1 MLAPA
6 LEPDTDLFSA
16 ALPECPMAR
25 FSFSPPRLTRPLQW
39 GASRLSCAAPRRDSH
54 PNVPS
59 RGSAGWHDSSWD
71 LTQGLSIHEGLPSDA
86 KLDEWI
92 DAALLA

>member
-1 MLAPA
+1 
-6 LEPDTDLFSA
+6 
-16 ALPECPMAR
+16 MAR

-86 KLDEWI
+86 KLDEWV